1 MISKREGAIKI
12 ILALI
17 ILVSITHSISHFIL
31 FKTNLSLIKT
41 VGLSGRVIG
50 DTNIDNIETNIKQN
64 NKIKIP
70 SMVIIAGE
78 WIFLFSLI
86 ALLVVKKHITEKV
99 QKTAHIE
106 LLSKRNKSETDI
118 DVLYEMLKKNKKI
131 PLSKLAELFKVNK
144 KVVEEW
150 GTILEESG
158 YAIVDYPRFG
168 EIEIILKEE
177 AIPKEEE
184 EKYKKRVIEKKDKK
198 VGEDEKTHK
207 A

>member
-17 ILVSITHSISHFIL
+17 ILVSITHSVAHVIL

-70 SMVIIAGE
+70 SMGIIAGE

-118 DVLYEMLKKNKKI
+118 DVLYEMLKKNKRI

-144 KVVEEW
+144 KVV
-150 GTILEESG
+150 EESG

-198 VGEDEKTHK
+198 VGEDE
-207 A
+207 